1 MDMLNA
7 VRRQCSFKKL
17 AVFLSGAIVILIAVS
32 YSSAQSVKV
41 GRTVGGSGFHIPSYV
56 AIDKGFLK
64 AEGLDANFIA
74 ATAGVL
80 VRATIAKEI
89 EFTPIPGGGSEAML
103 KGAPLV
109 FFVGESLVS
118 QWTLTTT
125 PDIKRV
131 EDLRGKTL
139 GLGRPGSAD
148 YSEMVVTLGKHFNMQ
163 PGKDY
168 KVISFT
174 GEPDR
179 VAALIQGSIQG
190 GILSFPHA
198 ARAEKEGMKILM
210 RTGDYIPRLGGTF
223 LTHKDFLKEK
233 RDVVKRFT
241 RGMIK
246 ATDYIKANKKGS
258 LEVIQK
264 YFEIKDAK
272 IVESIYNQVYDKYSP
287 EMPPELIKDLF
298 ESRTT
303 PELGW
308 PQGKPLPDLDQFVDR
323 SIVNEVLK
331 EMGRKPGENNEVALE
346 AFCRLRA
353 PAGEVGFQLL
363 NGEGEDHG
371 KRHEDGD
378 ADEDDIHFVI
388 RRRRRDHIAQALA
401 RSEELT
407 DDYSEYRSAD
417 G

>member
-1 MDMLNA
+1 MHMLNA
-7 VRRQCSFKKL
+7 SRRQYSFKKL
-17 AVFLSGAIVILIAVS
+17 AVFLSVAMVILIASS

-56 AIDKGFLK
+56 AIDRGFLK

-198 ARAEKEGMKILM
+198 ARAEKEGMKILI

-233 RDVVKRFT
+233 RDVAKRFT

-246 ATDYIKANKKGS
+246 ATDYIKTNKKGAM
-258 LEVIQK
+258 EVIQK

-287 EMPPELIKDLF
+287 EMPPDLIKDLF

-331 EMGRKPGENNEVALE
+331 EMGRKPGGN
-346 AFCRLRA
+346 
-353 PAGEVGFQLL
+353 
-363 NGEGEDHG
+363 
-371 KRHEDGD
+371 
-378 ADEDDIHFVI
+378 
-388 RRRRRDHIAQALA
+388 
-401 RSEELT
+401 
-407 DDYSEYRSAD
+407 
-417 G
+417 

>member
-1 MDMLNA
+1 MNLLTENCRHYFLAALTA
-7 VRRQCSFKKL
+7 VVVTIL
-17 AVFLSGAIVILIAVS
+17 AGSTLC
-32 YSSAQSVKV
+32 AQSVKV

-56 AIDKGFLK
+56 AIDKGFFK
-64 AEGLDANFIA
+64 GEGLDANFIA

-109 FFVGESLVS
+109 FFVGESLIS

-131 EDLRGKTL
+131 EDLKGKTL

-148 YSEMVVTLGKHFNMQ
+148 YSEIVVTLGKHFNMH

-168 KVISFT
+168 KVIAFT

-179 VAALIQGSIQG
+179 IAALIQGSIQG
-190 GILSFPHA
+190 GVLSFPHA

-223 LTHKDFLKEK
+223 LTHKDFIKEK

-241 RGMIK
+241 RGIIK
-246 ATDYIKANKKGS
+246 AEDYIKTNKKGT
-258 LEVIQK
+258 LEVLQK

-272 IVESIYNQVYDKYSP
+272 VVESIYNQVYDKYSP
-287 EMPPELIKDLF
+287 EMPPDLIKDLF

-308 PQGKPLPDLDQFVDR
+308 PKGKPLPDLDQFVDR

-331 EMGRKPGENNEVALE
+331 EMGRKPG
-346 AFCRLRA
+346 
-353 PAGEVGFQLL
+353 
-363 NGEGEDHG
+363 G
-371 KRHEDGD
+371 K
-378 ADEDDIHFVI
+378 
-388 RRRRRDHIAQALA
+388 
-401 RSEELT
+401 
-407 DDYSEYRSAD
+407 
-417 G
+417 

>member
-1 MDMLNA
+1 MSAYNGMRKCGGITL
-7 VRRQCSFKKL
+7 V
-17 AVFLSGAIVILIAVS
+17 IVGFALLVGGNS
-32 YSSAQSVKV
+32 PAQSVKV

-131 EDLRGKTL
+131 EDLKGKTL

-148 YSEMVVTLGKHFNMQ
+148 YSEMVITLGKHFNMQ

-223 LTHKDFLKEK
+223 LTHKDFIKEK
-233 RDVVKRFT
+233 RDVAKRFT

-246 ATDYIKANKKGS
+246 ATDYIKTNKKGAM
-258 LEVIQK
+258 EVIQK

-331 EMGRKPGENNEVALE
+331 EMGRKPG
-346 AFCRLRA
+346 
-353 PAGEVGFQLL
+353 
-363 NGEGEDHG
+363 G
-371 KRHEDGD
+371 K
-378 ADEDDIHFVI
+378 
-388 RRRRRDHIAQALA
+388 
-401 RSEELT
+401 
-407 DDYSEYRSAD
+407 
-417 G
+417 